1 MKRKEI
7 KKQTDPEK
15 ILMKLIDGRVQNV
28 QMLINWSYADLKE
41 MKKRYWEAYQDFKSE
56 IIYEKFSQIDEAIQV
71 KQGNDEQAWDFLT

>member
-41 MKKRYWEAYQDFKSE
+41 MKKDIGKHTK
-56 IIYEKFSQIDEAIQV
+56 ILKV
-71 KQGNDEQAWDFLT
+71 KLFMKNFHRLTKPFR